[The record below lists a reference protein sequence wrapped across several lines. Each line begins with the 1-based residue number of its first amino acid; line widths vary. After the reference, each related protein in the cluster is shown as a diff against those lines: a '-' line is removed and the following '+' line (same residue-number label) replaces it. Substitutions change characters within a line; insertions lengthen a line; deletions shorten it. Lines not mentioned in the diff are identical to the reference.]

1 MIDTVTSTVPG
12 MEVLIKGWEEMLD
25 KNTDTMGER
34 WGRGE
39 LLKQGKRGLAAITK
53 SATGC
58 LLIS

>member
-39 LLKQGKRGLAAITK
+39 LLK
-53 SATGC
+53 
-58 LLIS
+58 